1 LVILCYYAI
10 INLNIGVCVSVYS
23 FKLTVFLLLFLGSY
37 FLMKMRTGGLNYG
50 ADSAEG
56 YGADDSAGFR
66 HGAGNAGGFRYAYR
80 TNFSNSFHKIFSEV
94 HCTSLYPLSSCSMF
108 LSLVSN

>member
-1 LVILCYYAI
+1 
-10 INLNIGVCVSVYS
+10 
-23 FKLTVFLLLFLGSY
+23 
-37 FLMKMRTGGLNYG
+37 MKMRTGGLNYG

-56 YGADDSAGFR
+56 YAADDSAGFR

-108 LSLVSN
+108 LSLVSNWNHNIFDFLQIFEDEANHFASDIQVNFFHCL